1 MLAIIL
7 SFLLN
12 VADSVSFDKS
22 VHDFGLLERDSSLKT
37 CIFKMTNESDEDI
50 EIVMTRTSCSCT
62 EVTRCTNGPIPP
74 GKTAYIYVQYT
85 TELYS
90 SERIQRDIFIYLS
103 GRKKPVKLQIKG
115 YYKE

>member
-12 VADSVSFDKS
+12 VADSVSFDKT
-22 VHDFGLLERDSSLKT
+22 VHDFGLLERDMSLKT
-37 CIFKMTNESDEDI
+37 CIFKMVNESDEAV
-50 EIVMTRTSCSCT
+50 EIVMARTSCSCT
-62 EVTRCTNGPIPP
+62 EVTRCTKGPIPP
-74 GKTAYIYVQYT
+74 GKTAFIYVQYT

-90 SERIQRDIFIYLS
+90 TDYIERDVFIYLS
-103 GRKKPVKLQIKG
+103 GRERPVKLQIKG